1 MQLFYKNTIASKF
14 IKNLIATSNIPTID
28 FYRDDSN
35 VVDGGY
41 YIKNSSI
48 VKADVDVNN
57 NISYKTVQPYVF
69 NEKYDG
75 FTSSYQSSV
84 IGYDSETHRLLGEYL
99 RAIKGNF
106 NINLMPFY
114 NCFNDSY
121 IEDIDIENDKIVDN
135 YTGDDLYKIISVPVK
150 FNTTYTIAIDCGTPI
165 QIANILYGPRG
176 HINIYGID
184 EENKLKPNIKTY
196 VNSSFKNP
204 FTYTTVAS
212 NSVTYPYSRY
222 LRMIIKVP
230 ASNKSSIVVLEGDY
244 TYLPKWDL
252 NRVNYYYH
260 PKNTVGK
267 VRPSE
272 LSQLSLLQINDNN
285 NYPFSDALLPYLLLN
300 VIDPLDDIENNI
312 IRIQQYASSNIN
324 SVVNNTTPFPANY
337 TPGIWSDEL
346 RDYLYT
352 LTTESSN
359 IMSKLDINGYVDRNV
374 EKIITR
380 GQGV

>member
-41 YIKNSSI
+41 YIKNNSI
-48 VKADVDVNN
+48 VKAKIDVNN
-57 NISYKTVQPYVF
+57 NISYKAIQPYVF

-121 IEDIDIENDKIVDN
+121 IEDIDIEDGKIIDN

-165 QIANILYGPRG
+165 QVANILYGPRG

-184 EENKLKPNIKTY
+184 EKNKLDSNIELY

-204 FTYTTVAS
+204 FTYTTTVS

-244 TYLPKWDL
+244 TNLPKWDL
-252 NRVNYYYH
+252 ERVNYYTSGPEIIGDL
-260 PKNTVGK
+260 PKK
-267 VRPSE
+267 